1 MNVKRIF
8 SMLFVLFTAFLF
20 NGGALAADTGIPAPV
35 GDIYIQDFANVLT
48 EEEKVE
54 LRSIGR
60 SIEDQTT
67 AQIAVLVVD
76 TIGDRTIE
84 EFSLEAFREYGI
96 GSEEEDNGVLLVIGM
111 NPSPGMDKRPLR
123 IEVGYGLEGRLPDG
137 KVGRILDD
145 ITIPYLQNQETNRA
159 IIETYKVLANEV
171 LAEYG
176 IEEGQLQIQQP
187 VPIESS
193 TGDEGLGIPPW
204 LLIIVVV
211 VVLFL
216 DFKFFGGFLT
226 HILLAILS
234 RGRGGGGGGGDG
246 PRGGGGGSSGG
257 GGASRGW

>member
-1 MNVKRIF
+1 MKGKRIF
-8 SMLFVLFTAFLF
+8 SMLFVLVTTFLF
-20 NGGALAADTGIPAPV
+20 SGGALAADTQIPAPV

-48 EEEKVE
+48 EEEKLE

-67 AQIAVLVVD
+67 AQISVLVVD
-76 TIGDRTIE
+76 TIGEQTIE
-84 EFSLEAFREYGI
+84 EFALEAFREYGI
-96 GSEEEDNGVLLVIGM
+96 GSEEKDNGVLLVIGM
-111 NPSPGMDKRPLR
+111 NASPGMDKRPLR

-145 ITIPYLQNQETNRA
+145 ITIPYLQNGETNRA

-176 IEEGQLQIQQP
+176 IEEGQWQVQQLAP
-187 VPIESS
+187 VEPA

-204 LLIIVVV
+204 LLIIIVVI
-211 VVLFL
+211 VLFL

-234 RGRGGGGGGGDG
+234 RGGGRGGGGGGG